1 MFLKALKPQKVTQ
14 ISWLKM
20 TEVTQDY
27 NACPLSKK
35 VFKILYYLCFW
46 VLLLV
51 LYTPEILNANIEQE
65 AQNMSRVRTLQESEF
80 LKYFRDINKRSINN
94 ILSRYRSTGPVGYAN
109 SLVLARILKV
119 KERIS
124 SDRELS
130 GKLARIKIYR
140 DVIGINHNEIP
151 AHNTFNTLRQ
161 RLGPEGFVEIH
172 RHFVLQAYK
181 LGLLTPPLSDVPKM
195 VRDKIILTGDSTFL
209 KAVASTKGEKD
220 DDGNWIF
227 TDDSIAFG
235 KPHHK
240 HKYPVGHRAH
250 TLTSVSGIPIVSRL
264 APANES
270 DKAHI
275 MPLLLTA
282 LQRYP
287 TFPFGCV
294 ILDAGY
300 DAEEFHRDIYTE
312 FNMLPIIIRKPSMK
326 WGRNLSKIGTPLCPF
341 GYPTR
346 RKGIEYNRG
355 RTKFACYRVCIK
367 DPQQL
372 LFLCEHENSGNRFG
386 WITHTQFKNNYRRQ
400 GPAVP
405 GSRPYEQLKKLRTGI
420 ERYYGLTK
428 ENRYH
433 MEANNTYM
441 GHDNVLIHVIEHD
454 IVATLDILYEHRK
467 TGKWSDVLNI

>member
-1 MFLKALKPQKVTQ
+1 
-14 ISWLKM
+14 M
-20 TEVTQDY
+20 TNKSRKFKYLIE
-27 NACPLSKK
+27 LS
-35 VFKILYYLCFW
+35 
-46 VLLLV
+46 VLALV
-51 LYTPEILNANIEQE
+51 LYTPGILNTNIEQE
-65 AQNMSRVRTLQESEF
+65 DPNMARSRTPQEAEF
-80 LKYFRDINKRSINN
+80 QEYFRSIDKKAINE
-94 ILSRYRSTGPVGYAN
+94 ILSKYRSTGPSGYST

-130 GKLARIKIYR
+130 DKLSKIRIYR
-140 DVIGINHNEIP
+140 NAIGIGRNEIP
-151 AHNTFNTLRQ
+151 AHNTFHTLRQ
-161 RLGPEGFVEIH
+161 RLGPEGFFQIH
-172 RHFVLQAYK
+172 QHFVLEAYK
-181 LGLLTPPLSDVPKM
+181 VGLLTPPITDLPKM
-195 VRDKIILTGDSTFL
+195 VKNKIILMGDSTFL

-220 DDGNWIF
+220 ADGNWLF

-250 TLTSVSGIPIVSRL
+250 TLSAVSGVPIVSRL

-270 DKAHI
+270 DQAHI
-275 MPLLLTA
+275 LPLLRMALT
-282 LQRYP
+282 RYP
-287 TFPFGCV
+287 MLPFVCV

-300 DAEEFHRDIYTE
+300 DTEELHRDIYTDLDL
-312 FNMLPIIIRKPSMK
+312 LPIIIRKPSMK
-326 WGRNLSKIGTPLCPF
+326 WGAKLSKTGTPLCLF

-346 RKGIEYNRG
+346 RRGIEYNHG
-355 RTKFACYRVCIK
+355 RTKFACYYACDN
-367 DPQQL
+367 DPQGL
-372 LFLCEHENSGNRFG
+372 LFSCEYQNSKSRFG
-386 WITHTQFKNNYRRQ
+386 WMTYTYFKEDYRRQ

-405 GSRPYEQLKKLRTGI
+405 HSRLYERLKKLRTGI

-454 IVATLDILYEHRK
+454 IVATLDILREHEK
-467 TGKWSDVLNI
+467 TGKWSDVLNV

>member
-1 MFLKALKPQKVTQ
+1 MV
-14 ISWLKM
+14 
-20 TEVTQDY
+20 EVTQHI
-27 NACPLSKK
+27 NAYHLTMKWYK
-35 VFKILYYLCFW
+35 FRYYLSLW
-46 VLLLV
+46 VFLLV

-65 AQNMSRVRTLQESEF
+65 AQNMSRIRTSQELEF
-80 LKYFRDINKRSINN
+80 LKYFRRINKRSINS
-94 ILSRYRSTGPVGYAN
+94 ILSQYRSTGPVGYAN
-109 SLVLARILKV
+109 SLVMARILKV

-130 GKLARIKIYR
+130 EKLAKIKIYR
-140 DVIGINHNEIP
+140 DAIGINHDEIP

-172 RHFVLQAYK
+172 RHFFLQAYK
-181 LGLLTPPLSDVPKM
+181 LGLLTPPISNLPKM
-195 VRDKIILTGDSTFL
+195 VRDKIILVGDSTFL

-250 TLTSVSGIPIVSRL
+250 TLISVSGIPIVSRL

-270 DKAHI
+270 DQAHI
-275 MPLLLTA
+275 MPLLHTA
-282 LQRYP
+282 FERYP
-287 TFPFGCV
+287 KLPFVCV

-300 DAEEFHRDIYTE
+300 DSEESHRDIYTE
-312 FNMLPIIIRKPSMK
+312 FNILPVIIRKPSIK
-326 WGRNLSKIGTPLCPF
+326 WGPNLGNTGTPLCPF
-341 GYPTR
+341 AYPTR

-367 DPQQL
+367 DPQRM
-372 LFLCEHENSGNRFG
+372 LFRCEYQDSENRFG
-386 WITHTQFKNNYRRQ
+386 WITHTHFKNDYRRQ

-433 MEANNTYM
+433 MEVNNTYM

-454 IVATLDILYEHRK
+454 IVATLDILHEHKK
-467 TGKWSDVLNI
+467 TGKWSDVLNV

>member
-1 MFLKALKPQKVTQ
+1 MVEVTHDFKACSRSLKAYK
-14 ISWLKM
+14 
-20 TEVTQDY
+20 
-27 NACPLSKK
+27 
-35 VFKILYYLCFW
+35 FRYYLSLW

-51 LYTPEILNANIEQE
+51 MYTPLILNTNIEQE
-65 AQNMSRVRTLQESEF
+65 VQNMSRMRTSKESEF
-80 LKYFRDINKRSINN
+80 LKYFRCINKQSIDT
-94 ILSRYRSTGPVGYAN
+94 ILSQYRSTGPVGYAS
-109 SLVLARILKV
+109 SLMLARMLKV

-130 GKLARIKIYR
+130 EKLAKIKIYR
-140 DVIGINHNEIP
+140 DAIGINSDEIP
-151 AHNTFNTLRQ
+151 AHNTFNTLRH

-181 LGLLTPPLSDVPKM
+181 LGLLTPPISDLPKM
-195 VRDKIILTGDSTFL
+195 VRGGIILIGDSTFL

-220 DDGNWIF
+220 EDGNWLF

-250 TLTSVSGIPIVSRL
+250 TLVSVSGIPIVSLL

-270 DKAHI
+270 DQAHI
-275 MPLLLTA
+275 MPLLLA
-282 LQRYP
+282 ACKRYP
-287 TFPFGCV
+287 KLPFACV

-312 FNMLPIIIRKPSMK
+312 FNLLPIIIRKPSMK
-326 WGRNLSKIGTPLCPF
+326 WGPHLGNTGTPLCPL

-367 DPQQL
+367 DPQRL
-372 LFLCEHENSGNRFG
+372 PFPCEYQNPENRFG
-386 WITHTQFKNNYRRQ
+386 WITHNYFKDDYRRQ

-405 GSRPYEQLKKLRTGI
+405 GSRLYEQLKKLRTGI

-428 ENRYH
+428 ENRYY

-441 GHDNVLIHVIEHD
+441 GHNNVLIHVIEHD
-454 IVATLDILYEHRK
+454 IVATFDIIYEHKK
-467 TGKWSDVLNI
+467 TGKWSDVLSV

>member
-1 MFLKALKPQKVTQ
+1 MAKVTQ
-14 ISWLKM
+14 DFSTCLRSIKS
-20 TEVTQDY
+20 Y
-27 NACPLSKK
+27 N
-35 VFKILYYLCFW
+35 FRYYLRLS
-46 VLLLV
+46 VLSLV
-51 LYTPEILNANIEQE
+51 LYTPGILNTNIEQE
-65 AQNMSRVRTLQESEF
+65 VQNMSRMRTPQESEF
-80 LKYFRDINKRSINN
+80 LKYFRCINKRSIDN
-94 ILSRYRSTGPVGYAN
+94 ILSRYRSTGPVGYAS

-130 GKLARIKIYR
+130 EKLAKIKIYR
-140 DVIGINHNEIP
+140 DAIGINRDEIP

-161 RLGPEGFVEIH
+161 RVGQQGFVEIH
-172 RHFVLQAYK
+172 QHFLLQAYK
-181 LGLLTPPLSDVPKM
+181 LGLLTPPISGLPKM
-195 VRDKIILTGDSTFL
+195 VRGRIILIGDSTFL
-209 KAVASTKGEKD
+209 KSVASSKGERD

-270 DKAHI
+270 DQAHI
-275 MPLLLTA
+275 MPLLLEVFG
-282 LQRYP
+282 RYP
-287 TFPFGCV
+287 KLPFACV

-300 DAEEFHRDIYTE
+300 DSEEFHRDIYTE
-312 FNMLPIIIRKPSMK
+312 FNILPIIIRKPSIK
-326 WGRNLSKIGTPLCPF
+326 WAPNLGNTGTPLCPF

-355 RTKFACYRVCIK
+355 RTKFACYRICIK
-367 DPQQL
+367 DPQRL
-372 LFLCEHENSGNRFG
+372 LFSCEYQGPENRFG
-386 WITHTQFKNNYRRQ
+386 WITHTYFKDDYRRQ

-433 MEANNTYM
+433 MEVNNTYM

-454 IVATLDILYEHRK
+454 IVATLDILYEHKK
-467 TGKWSDVLNI
+467 TGKWSDVLNV

>member
-1 MFLKALKPQKVTQ
+1 
-14 ISWLKM
+14 
-20 TEVTQDY
+20 
-27 NACPLSKK
+27 
-35 VFKILYYLCFW
+35 
-46 VLLLV
+46 
-51 LYTPEILNANIEQE
+51 
-65 AQNMSRVRTLQESEF
+65 MSRMRTPQESEF
-80 LKYFRDINKRSINN
+80 LKYFRSINKRSIDN
-94 ILSRYRSTGPVGYAN
+94 ILSRYRSTGPVGYAS

-130 GKLARIKIYR
+130 EKLAKIKIYR
-140 DVIGINHNEIP
+140 DAIGINRDEIP

-161 RLGPEGFVEIH
+161 RVGQQGFVEIH
-172 RHFVLQAYK
+172 RHFLLQAYK
-181 LGLLTPPLSDVPKM
+181 LGLLTPPISGLPKM
-195 VRDKIILTGDSTFL
+195 VRGRIILIGDSTFL
-209 KAVASTKGEKD
+209 KAVASSKGEKD
-220 DDGNWIF
+220 NDGNWIF

-270 DKAHI
+270 DQAHI
-275 MPLLLTA
+275 MPLLFEA
-282 LQRYP
+282 FDRYP
-287 TFPFGCV
+287 QLPFACV

-300 DAEEFHRDIYTE
+300 DSEEFHRDIYTE
-312 FNMLPIIIRKPSMK
+312 FNILPIIIRKPSIK
-326 WGRNLSKIGTPLCPF
+326 WAPNLGNTGTPLCPF

-355 RTKFACYRVCIK
+355 RTKFACYSICIK
-367 DPQQL
+367 DPQRL
-372 LFLCEHENSGNRFG
+372 LFSCEYQDSENRFG
-386 WITHTQFKNNYRRQ
+386 WITHTYFKDDYRRQ

-433 MEANNTYM
+433 MEVNNTYM

-454 IVATLDILYEHRK
+454 IVATLDILYEHKK
-467 TGKWSDVLNI
+467 TGKWSDVLNV

>member
-1 MFLKALKPQKVTQ
+1 MV
-14 ISWLKM
+14 
-20 TEVTQDY
+20 EVTQDF
-27 NACPLSKK
+27 NACRLTIKTYK
-35 VFKILYYLCFW
+35 FQYYLSLW

-51 LYTPEILNANIEQE
+51 MYTPEILNTNIEQE
-65 AQNMSRVRTLQESEF
+65 VQNMSRMRTTQESEF
-80 LKYFRDINKRSINN
+80 LKYFRCINKRSIDN
-94 ILSRYRSTGPVGYAN
+94 IFSRYRSTGPVGYAS
-109 SLVLARILKV
+109 SLMLARILKV
-119 KERIS
+119 RERIS

-130 GKLARIKIYR
+130 EKLAKIKIYR
-140 DVIGINHNEIP
+140 DAIGIKGDEIP

-181 LGLLTPPLSDVPKM
+181 LGLLTPPIPDLPKM
-195 VRDKIILTGDSTFL
+195 VRGRIILIGDSTFL
-209 KAVASTKGEKD
+209 KAVASTRGEKD
-220 DDGNWIF
+220 DAGNWLF

-250 TLTSVSGIPIVSRL
+250 TLISVSGIPIVSLL

-270 DKAHI
+270 DQAHI
-275 MPLLLTA
+275 MPLLLTTFE
-282 LQRYP
+282 RYP
-287 TFPFGCV
+287 KLPFACV

-312 FNMLPIIIRKPSMK
+312 FNILPIIIRKPSMK
-326 WGRNLSKIGTPLCPF
+326 WGPNLGKTGTPLCPL
-341 GYPTR
+341 GYQTR

-355 RTKFACYRVCIK
+355 RIKFACYRVCIK
-367 DPQQL
+367 DPQRL
-372 LFLCEHENSGNRFG
+372 LFPCEYQNHENQFG
-386 WITHTQFKNNYRRQ
+386 WITHTYFKDDHRRQ

-441 GHDNVLIHVIEHD
+441 GHHNVLIHVIEHD
-454 IVATLDILYEHRK
+454 IVATLDIIYEHKK
-467 TGKWSDVLNI
+467 TGKWSDVLSV

>member
-1 MFLKALKPQKVTQ
+1 MV
-14 ISWLKM
+14 
-20 TEVTQDY
+20 EVTQDF
-27 NACPLSKK
+27 NACRLTIKTYK
-35 VFKILYYLCFW
+35 FQYYLSLW

-51 LYTPEILNANIEQE
+51 MYTPEILNTSIEQE
-65 AQNMSRVRTLQESEF
+65 VQNMSRMRTTQESEF
-80 LKYFRDINKRSINN
+80 LKYFRCINKRSIDN
-94 ILSRYRSTGPVGYAN
+94 ILSRYRSTGPVGYAS
-109 SLVLARILKV
+109 SLMLARILKV
-119 KERIS
+119 RERIS

-130 GKLARIKIYR
+130 EKLAKIKIYR
-140 DVIGINHNEIP
+140 DAIGIKGDEIP

-181 LGLLTPPLSDVPKM
+181 LGLLTPPIPDLPKM
-195 VRDKIILTGDSTFL
+195 VRGRIILIGDSTFL
-209 KAVASTKGEKD
+209 KAVASTRGEKD
-220 DDGNWIF
+220 DAGNWLF

-250 TLTSVSGIPIVSRL
+250 TLISVSGIPIVSLL

-270 DKAHI
+270 DQAHI
-275 MPLLLTA
+275 MPLLLTTFE
-282 LQRYP
+282 RYP
-287 TFPFGCV
+287 KLPFACV

-312 FNMLPIIIRKPSMK
+312 FNILPIIIRKPSMK
-326 WGRNLSKIGTPLCPF
+326 WGPNLGKTGTPLCPL

-355 RTKFACYRVCIK
+355 RIKFACYRVCIK
-367 DPQQL
+367 DPQRL
-372 LFLCEHENSGNRFG
+372 LFPCEYQNHENQFG
-386 WITHTQFKNNYRRQ
+386 WITHTYFKDDHRRQ

-441 GHDNVLIHVIEHD
+441 GHHNVLIHVIEHD
-454 IVATLDILYEHRK
+454 IVATLDIIYEHKK
-467 TGKWSDVLNI
+467 TGKWSDVLSV

>member
-1 MFLKALKPQKVTQ
+1 MV
-14 ISWLKM
+14 
-20 TEVTQDY
+20 EVTQHF
-27 NACPLSKK
+27 NACRLTMRGYK
-35 VFKILYYLCFW
+35 FRYYLSLW

-65 AQNMSRVRTLQESEF
+65 AQNMSRLRTPEESEF
-80 LKYFRDINKRSINN
+80 LKYFRRINKRSIDN
-94 ILSRYRSTGPVGYAN
+94 ILSRYRSTGPVGYAS
-109 SLVLARILKV
+109 SLVLARIVKV

-130 GKLARIKIYR
+130 EKLAKIKIYR
-140 DVIGINHNEIP
+140 DAIGINYDQIP

-172 RHFVLQAYK
+172 RHFILQAYK
-181 LGLLTPPLSDVPKM
+181 LGLLTPPISDLPKM
-195 VRDKIILTGDSTFL
+195 VRDKIILIGDSTFL

-250 TLTSVSGIPIVSRL
+250 TLTSVSGIPVVSRL

-270 DKAHI
+270 DQAHI

-282 LQRYP
+282 LEGYP
-287 TFPFGCV
+287 KLPFACV

-312 FNMLPIIIRKPSMK
+312 FNILPIIIRKPSMK
-326 WGRNLSKIGTPLCPF
+326 WGPNLSNTGTPLCPF
-341 GYPTR
+341 GYSTR
-346 RKGIEYNRG
+346 RKGIEYSRG
-355 RTKFACYRVCIK
+355 RTKFACYCVCKK
-367 DPQQL
+367 DPQRL
-372 LFLCEHENSGNRFG
+372 LFSCEHQNSENQFG
-386 WITHTQFKNNYRRQ
+386 WITHTQFKNDYRRQ

-433 MEANNTYM
+433 MEVNNTYM

-454 IVATLDILYEHRK
+454 IVATLDMLYEHNK
-467 TGKWSDVLNI
+467 TGKWSDVLKV

>member
-1 MFLKALKPQKVTQ
+1 MAKVTQ
-14 ISWLKM
+14 H
-20 TEVTQDY
+20 
-27 NACPLSKK
+27 LSNQIKVKK
-35 VFKILYYLCFW
+35 PYKFQYLWQLCVA
-46 VLLLV
+46 VLF
-51 LYTPEILNANIEQE
+51 LYTPEILNTNIEQDNH
-65 AQNMSRVRTLQESEF
+65 NMPRIRTPQEVEF
-80 LKYFRDINKRSINN
+80 LEYFRSIDKSPITE
-94 ILSRYRSTGPVGYAN
+94 ILSQYRSTGPAGYAT

-130 GKLARIKIYR
+130 EKLAKIGIYR
-140 DVIGINHNEIP
+140 EAVGIGRQDIP
-151 AHNTFNTLRQ
+151 AHNTFHTLRQ
-161 RLGPEGFVEIH
+161 RLGPEGFVQIH
-172 RHFVLQAYK
+172 QRFVLEAYK
-181 LGLLTPPLSDVPKM
+181 VGLLTPPIPDLPKM
-195 VRDKIILTGDSTFL
+195 VGGKIILMGDSTFL

-220 DDGNWIF
+220 SNGNWLF

-250 TLTSVSGIPIVSRL
+250 TLTAVSGVPIVSRL

-270 DKAHI
+270 DQAHI
-275 MPLLLTA
+275 LPLLRMAFT
-282 LQRYP
+282 RYP
-287 TFPFGCV
+287 MLPFVCV

-300 DAEEFHRDIYTE
+300 DSEELHRDIYTD
-312 FNMLPIIIRKPSMK
+312 LHLVPIIIRKPSMK
-326 WGRNLSKIGTPLCPF
+326 WGRKLSNTGTPLCLF

-346 RKGIEYNRG
+346 RRGIEYNHG
-355 RTKFACYRVCIK
+355 RTKFACYHACAD
-367 DPQQL
+367 DPQDL
-372 LFLCEHENSGNRFG
+372 LFSCDYENSKSRFG
-386 WITHTQFKNNYRRQ
+386 WMTYTYFKDSYRRQ

-405 GSRPYEQLKKLRTGI
+405 GSRLYEWLKKLRTGI

-454 IVATLDILYEHRK
+454 IVATLDILRVVNTRK
-467 TGKWSDVLNI
+467 PENGATS